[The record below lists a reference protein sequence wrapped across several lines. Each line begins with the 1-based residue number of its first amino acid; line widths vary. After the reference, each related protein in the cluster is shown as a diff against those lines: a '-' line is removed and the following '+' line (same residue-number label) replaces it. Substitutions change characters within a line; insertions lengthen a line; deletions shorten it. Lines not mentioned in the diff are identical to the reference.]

1 MNIMYSQSCGGCVHV
16 VISEDVTTANLTL
29 FGISWNQ
36 IFTIIYTFVTQ
47 RDSVHDNTQ
56 YIKYCSLT

>member
-1 MNIMYSQSCGGCVHV
+1 MNIMYSQSCGGCVYV

-29 FGISWNQ
+29 FGNSWNQ

-47 RDSVHDNTQ
+47 RDSVILHN
-56 YIKYCSLT
+56 I